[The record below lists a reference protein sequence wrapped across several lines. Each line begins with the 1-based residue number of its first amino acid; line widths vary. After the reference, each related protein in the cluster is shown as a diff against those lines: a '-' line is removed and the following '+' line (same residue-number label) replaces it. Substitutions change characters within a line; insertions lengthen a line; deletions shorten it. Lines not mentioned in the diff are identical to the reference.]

1 MASTSDDVG
10 AFVGG
15 SGIVSGLGGELLK
28 NRERREPGGPRPEAE
43 EGSCEER
50 GL

>member
-28 NRERREPGGPRPEAE
+28 NRERRELGGPRPEAE